1 MKFPPW
7 LTVYGDQSFRG
18 NCPKEESDQVSLFS
32 WLQWQHPALYA
43 IAIHP
48 KIEGKRTWQ
57 QIAAEKKTG
66 ALKKGVIDVV
76 IPGCPSLCLELK
88 RRDHTK
94 SVWKDGQPEYLWAA
108 KNNGS
113 IVCVA
118 LGFDA
123 ACHAIEDY
131 IKIINRK
138 R

>member
-32 WLQWQHPALYA
+32 WLQWQHPKLYA

-48 KIEGKRTWQ
+48 KMSGKLTWQ
-57 QIAAEKKTG
+57 QIAHNKKIG
-66 ALKKGVIDVV
+66 ALKDGVPDII
-76 IPGCPSLCLELK
+76 IPGCPGLCLELK

-94 SVWKDGQPEYLWAA
+94 SHWQDGQQEYLLNS
-108 KNNGS
+108 KNHGA

-131 IKIINRK
+131 IKIINQTG
-138 R
+138 